1 MAHTVPRPMRS
12 ATQRRLTR
20 FGRQELVHLRQSQR
34 QTLLGQWTRHTVGVV
49 VDREWFAPVA
59 LAAEDG
65 VAQAVVHLDPAQP
78 FVRDVALRSCDGF
91 GYIHAVQHESAGP
104 LLTSHW
110 RVDHAALFGIETLL
124 GDVATLDQR
133 NDGQIE
139 MACEGIVAT
148 VVRGDGH
155 DGARA
160 VASQHVVADPDR
172 DLLARQRIDGVR
184 ATEDA
189 RHLMVGNA
197 LALRASLDRFEIRLH
212 VGPLR
217 VGCESPDVFALRRQ
231 HHEGNAED
239 GVCPRG
245 EDLQR
250 LRSVGQREEHL
261 GTLAAADPVALR
273 LLE

>member
-1 MAHTVPRPMRS
+1 MRS

-20 FGRQELVHLRQSQR
+20 LGRQELIHLRQSQR
-34 QTLLGQWTRHTVGVV
+34 QALFGQRPRHAVGVV
-49 VDREWFAPVA
+49 VDWERFAPVA

-65 VAQAVVHLDPAQP
+65 VAQAVVHLDPTQP
-78 FVRDVALRSCDGF
+78 FGCDVALRCGDGF
-91 GYIHAVQHESAGP
+91 GHIHAVQHESARAFP
-104 LLTSHW
+104 ASHR
-110 RVDHAALFGIETLL
+110 RVDHAALFGVEALL
-124 GDVATLDQR
+124 GDVATLDQP

-148 VVRGDGH
+148 VVCGHSH

-189 RHLMVGNA
+189 RHLMVGDA
-197 LALRASLDRFEIRLH
+197 FALRAPLDRFEIRLH

-217 VGCESPDVFALRRQ
+217 VGCESPDVLALRRQ
-231 HHEGNAED
+231 HHEGDAED

-250 LRSVGQREEHL
+250 LRPVGQREEHL
-261 GTLAAADPVALR
+261 GALATADPVALR

>member
-1 MAHTVPRPMRS
+1 MRS

-34 QTLLGQWTRHTVGVV
+34 QALFGQRAWHTVGVV
-49 VDREWFAPVA
+49 IDRERFAPVA

-65 VAQAVVHLDPAQP
+65 VAQAVVHLDPTEP
-78 FVRDVALRSCDGF
+78 FGCDVALRCGDGF
-91 GYIHAVQHESAGP
+91 GHIHAVQHESARAFP
-104 LLTSHW
+104 ASHR
-110 RVDHAALFGIETLL
+110 RVDHAALFGVEALL

-160 VASQHVVADPDR
+160 VAGQYIVADPDR
-172 DLLARQRIDGVR
+172 DLFARQRVDGVR

-197 LALRASLDRFEIRLH
+197 LALRASLHGFEIRLH
-212 VGPLR
+212 VGPLC
-217 VGCESPDVFALRRQ
+217 VGCELPDVLAFRRQ
-231 HHEGNAED
+231 HHKGDAED
-239 GVCPRG
+239 SVCPRG

-250 LRSVGQREEHL
+250 L
-261 GTLAAADPVALR
+261 
-273 LLE
+273 